1 MWSNVTAIEQLQTG
15 DVLRTSGRVPFF
27 PHYAVV
33 FRKQNQL
40 WVTHC
45 VDAGINTEPLVDF
58 EKRRTIHEVFR
69 NEVTKKLTDE
79 YIEAK
84 SIELS
89 AYGYNFMESNC
100 EDYVKRIVGTY
111 IGMDDRVTAIVVI
124 SLTIITALTIVIFVL
139 VRKLK

>member
-15 DVLRTSGRVPFF
+15 DVLRASGKVPFF

-33 FRKQNQL
+33 FKRGNQL

-69 NEVTKKLTDE
+69 NEVTKKLSDT
-79 YIEAK
+79 YIESKAN
-84 SIELS
+84 ELS

-100 EDYVKRIVGTY
+100 EDYAKRIVGTY
-111 IGMDDRVTAIVVI
+111 MGMDDRVTAIVVV
-124 SLTIITALTIVIFVL
+124 SLTIITALTIVIFYL
-139 VRKLK
+139 VKRK

>member
-1 MWSNVTAIEQLQTG
+1 MWANITAIQELQTG
-15 DVLRTSGRVPFF
+15 DVLRASGKIPFF

-33 FRKQNQL
+33 FRKNGEL
-40 WVTHC
+40 YVTHC
-45 VDAGINTEPLVDF
+45 IDAGVNIETLAEF

-69 NEVTKKLTDE
+69 NEVTKKLTDK
-79 YIEAK
+79 YIEEK
-84 SIELS
+84 SLELS

-124 SLTIITALTIVIFVL
+124 ALTIITALTIVIFVL
-139 VRKLK
+139 IKKR